1 MAIPATQ
8 VKELRDKTGAGFMD
22 CKAALA
28 EADGDLDTAV
38 TILRTRGQARAAK
51 RSGRTTSQGLVGN
64 YIHMGG
70 QVGVL
75 VEVGCESD
83 FVARTD
89 EFQHLAR
96 EIAMHIAA
104 VNPTAL
110 NEDKL
115 DPAVIEKERA
125 SGFYGTPL
133 LAYLQ
138 MNGIDSLIACGESTS
153 GCVRATV
160 VDGYSNGFHMT
171 LAEECTFDRSM
182 LSHKV
187 NLFDLHHKYADVMHV
202 DEVIAHLD
210 GLAASD
216 AEA

>member
-8 VKELRDKTGAGFMD
+8 VKALRDKTGAGFMD

-104 VNPTAL
+104 ANPQYVTRDQVPS
-110 NEDKL
+110 EDL
-115 DPAVIEKERA
+115 EREKTIFRA
-125 SGFYGTPL
+125 QFEASNKPPH
-133 LAYLQ
+133 
-138 MNGIDSLIACGESTS
+138 
-153 GCVRATV
+153 V
-160 VDGYSNGFHMT
+160 VDKIVEG
-171 LAEECTFDRSM
+171 
-182 LSHKV
+182 KV
-187 NLFDLHHKYADVMHV
+187 NSYYQQVVLLDQPSIRDPKTSIGDLVTAA
-202 DEVIAHLD
+202 IAKL
-210 GLAASD
+210 GENITIVRFARLKVGETAN
-216 AEA
+216 